1 MIIFLNEKILIK
13 FICILFVKLHVCTHT
28 CDMYI
33 HSCTVQ
39 YHAYYTH
46 TWYYTVYMYVPQ
58 DKKQKT
64 LTVHCSIV
72 IPSQEE
78 DVGITL

>member
-1 MIIFLNEKILIK
+1 
-13 FICILFVKLHVCTHT
+13 
-28 CDMYI
+28 MYI